1 MKFASALA
9 LSLAAGGGVALAQA
23 TLSPADLLA
32 HGAQYDG
39 KSVTVAGTVAHIV
52 HKTSH
57 RGNAYT
63 TFDLCSSTSCIHVFE
78 YGNVTV
84 TAGATTTQTGMYS
97 VEKHVGTDVYHNELD
112 VEGPGD

>member
-1 MKFASALA
+1 MNFASALV
-9 LSLAAGGGVALAQA
+9 LLLAAGSASALAQTA
-23 TLSPADLLA
+23 LSPAAVLA

-39 KSVTVAGTVAHIV
+39 KSITVAGTVAHVV

-63 TFDLCSSTSCIHVFE
+63 TFDLCSGTSCIHVFE
-78 YGNVTV
+78 YGNMTV
-84 TAGATTTQTGMYS
+84 TAGAASTQTGTYS

-112 VEGPGD
+112 VESNGD